1 MEQDRAMSKEA
12 KLRSYEKLI
21 VGIVVA
27 AIIVTVLFI
36 PMIPVKEAYS
46 ETEEYGR
53 EARYEVASVTFK
65 QENESGRGVY
75 HASTVVVKN
84 IDPYGGTF
92 WVTHYLYDANGLKGT
107 KTTGEYLSAGQ
118 NKTFR
123 AEFDTQGLQGVQG
136 GYSVSAPTVMDKR
149 VATKSKTVYKSIIE
163 LLLYR

>member
-1 MEQDRAMSKEA
+1 MGKEA
-12 KLRSYEKLI
+12 RPRDWKNPTTA
-21 VGIVVA
+21 IVVA
-27 AIIVTVLFI
+27 VIVITVLFI

-53 EARYEVASVTFK
+53 EARYEVALVTFT
-65 QENESGRGVY
+65 EESELPGRGVY
-75 HASTVVVKN
+75 HVSAVVVKN

-92 WVTHYLYDANGLKGT
+92 WVTHYLYDANGLQGT

-123 AEFDTQGLQGVQG
+123 TEFDTQGLQGVLG
-136 GYSVSAPTVMDKR
+136 GYSVSAPTVIDKR
-149 VATKSKTVYKSIIE
+149 VATRSKTVYKSIIE